1 MSRLMAYWSKV
12 KVGTS
17 IQWRKRHMHFFFLQ
31 IRNNK
36 PKCNKDWKKLRY
48 WVYILRPYPKHDDSD
63 TYDAYLG
70 STTLYNSFIIS
81 IHYKIHI
88 LELILTNTYSVD
100 TYHIFGLNQYSDP
113 IPIQHKEGYLHKDLV
128 QSHRR
133 SYFKHA
139 EGYIEYHII
148 GLWL

>member
-1 MSRLMAYWSKV
+1 MKKKAHAIFSSRSAIINQNA
-12 KVGTS
+12 TR
-17 IQWRKRHMHFFFLQ
+17 IE
-31 IRNNK
+31 
-36 PKCNKDWKKLRY
+36 KKLRY

-81 IHYKIHI
+81 IRYKIQI

-100 TYHIFGLNQYSDP
+100 KCHIFGLNQYLDP
-113 IPIQHKEGYLHKDLV
+113 IPTQHKEGCLHKDLV

-133 SYFKHA
+133 SYFK
-139 EGYIEYHII
+139 YR
-148 GLWL
+148 GLHRLSYNRTLTLKVKYSDFQR